1 MAMAAIA
8 CGVVWIV
15 LGPSPASKPVR
26 DEPASRRL
34 AYEEA
39 VADRPQPVVPAE
51 ESKPE
56 ETIPPF
62 ETVTTES
69 PPETP
74 AADANEDAAD
84 SAPLADEV
92 AAAAT
97 GGEDVMAT
105 VPGQEDR
112 TDNPLPPLPGEE
124 AGAPDQMTALPEA
137 GTQEPPLNPEGR
149 WGPDGSDQGGYDG
162 SGQWDDNG
170 PPPGENGQW
179 GDDGSQQ
186 WGENGAAQDGAP
198 PEEWVE
204 VIISGAA
211 MRATASDDAP
221 MLFAFPY
228 GRNLRVVS
236 RYEGWV
242 EVTDPQSA
250 ATGWM
255 KMSYLAPARAARSPY
270 AESEPY
276 YEDPRADRGP
286 GWFRRRPGGI
296 ADMINKALGGG
307 W

>member
-1 MAMAAIA
+1 
-8 CGVVWIV
+8 
-15 LGPSPASKPVR
+15 VR

-39 VADRPQPVVPAE
+39 IAGRPQPVAPAE

-69 PPETP
+69 APEAP
-74 AADANEDAAD
+74 AAEANAEAAPA
-84 SAPLADEV
+84 SEVPADQGV
-92 AAAAT
+92 AT
-97 GGEDVMAT
+97 EGSTEDVMAA
-105 VPGQEDR
+105 
-112 TDNPLPPLPGEE
+112 LPGEDSGAADALPLDE
-124 AGAPDQMTALPEA
+124 DAGAPDQMTALPEDGA
-137 GTQEPPLNPEGR
+137 QEPQEGDPE
-149 WGPDGSDQGGYDG
+149 SQ
-162 SGQWDDNG
+162 
-170 PPPGENGQW
+170 GQW
-179 GDDGSQQ
+179 GDNGPAPDENGQGQWGDNGPAPGENDQGQ
-186 WGENGAAQDGAP
+186 WGENGADQADQDTAQ
-198 PEEWVE
+198 PEEWVQ

-211 MRATASDDAP
+211 MRSTASDDAP

-255 KMSYLAPARAARSPY
+255 KMSFVAPARMAREPY
-270 AESEPY
+270 AEGEPY
-276 YEDPRADRGP
+276 YEDPRGDQGP
-286 GWFRRRPGGI
+286 GWFRRRPGGL
-296 ADMINKALGGG
+296 ADMINRALGGG